1 MGTMLAGALVA
12 WAIFLFGVV
21 VGGSARMSKD
31 EYPTPTLRLIQG
43 GKSDV

>member
-1 MGTMLAGALVA
+1 MLAGALVA

-31 EYPTPTLRLIQG
+31 EYPTTDRPTLRLIQG